1 MMRLIHLFLV
11 FSLLSVLAVGGG
23 TAVLPEMQHMT
34 VHTFHWLTDAQFRNI
49 YSLGQVA
56 PGPNMLMVLVIGYQ
70 LAGWAGMIVV
80 GVAFFLPD
88 CIITLFVNRW
98 WVHLGGWPWR
108 VSIQRGLAPVAIGL
122 MTSGTYAIAKL
133 SIVDTENAGDRR
145 RGVRNSALAPR
156 QSGRAGAGGR
166 RRLPAVGLVR
176 TTEIKKRRQEWMLLP
191 ALCIYESRAR
201 GRARRPAPLAC
212 YMWPVSDIFTIA
224 WVVKKA
230 LSTAPMLMYQH
241 SRSGVSMPGR

>member
-80 GVAFFLPD
+80 GDRIFPARLHHHAVRQSMVGASGRMAVARIYSARTGAGSDRPD
-88 CIITLFVNRW
+88 DVGNLRDRKAFDRR
-98 WVHLGGWPWR
+98 H
-108 VSIQRGLAPVAIGL
+108 
-122 MTSGTYAIAKL
+122 
-133 SIVDTENAGDRR
+133 ENAG
-145 RGVRNSALAPR
+145 
-156 QSGRAGAGGR
+156 
-166 RRLPAVGLVR
+166 
-176 TTEIKKRRQEWMLLP
+176 
-191 ALCIYESRAR
+191 
-201 GRARRPAPLAC
+201 
-212 YMWPVSDIFTIA
+212 IA
-224 WVVKKA
+224 WWCSEFCSGA
-230 LSTAPMLMYQH
+230 TSIRACWCWWAAPFTCC
-241 SRSGVSMPGR
+241 